1 MQNVV
6 LILITFMQMPTTP
19 LRKLRR
25 LFGLSLCDLAKAVHS
40 DTGNLS
46 RIETG
51 DQIAKKDLAA
61 RLAVFYAPHIDELHI
76 IYPERFVGWEPKI
89 LAVESAPNANIS

>member
-1 MQNVV
+1 MN
-6 LILITFMQMPTTP
+6 TTP

-25 LFGLSLCDLAKAVHS
+25 LFGISLCDLAKAVHS

-61 RLAVFYAPHIDELHI
+61 RLALYYAPHIDELHI
-76 IYPERFVGWEPKI
+76 IYPERFVGWEPE
-89 LAVESAPNANIS
+89 LPAVASASNANIT